1 MLKKEEYY
9 LLKRTKVKKCKII
22 SFSDPL
28 QGLPLQGLPSC
39 HPSSVPL
46 VPLYLTSHGEIPSFL
61 LKNSNTLY
69 RLLAAF
75 NAALP
80 I

>member
-1 MLKKEEYY
+1 MLLKKEEFN
-9 LLKRTKVKKCKII
+9 LLKITKFKNCKIT

-28 QGLPLQGLPSC
+28 PGQSLLPSC

-46 VPLYLTSHGEIPSFL
+46 VPLYLTSHWRD
-61 LKNSNTLY
+61 TLIY
-69 RLLAAF
+69 LNEFKHAILGF
-75 NAALP
+75 HS